1 MAEIA
6 PQPLGQPQCVG
17 TTASDVGD
25 DPFGVVKRRAGKS
38 LVDEPLVRSHVD
50 LLLTDL
56 FLEAR
61 VPKLTPRLVLA
72 KESDV
77 GEQLPESNIWRQL
90 ADFR

>member
-1 MAEIA
+1 
-6 PQPLGQPQCVG
+6 
-17 TTASDVGD
+17 
-25 DPFGVVKRRAGKS
+25 
-38 LVDEPLVRSHVD
+38 VD
-50 LLLTDL
+50 LLLPDL

-61 VPKLTPRLVLA
+61 LPKLTPRLVLA